1 MAFQQLKEYL
11 RLPSLLTVLAMDEEL
26 IVYLFV
32 SPITVSAMLIQEED
46 KIQKLLYYVS
56 KVLMGAETRYLKIEK
71 LVYALLIAV
80 RKLRH
85 YF

>member
-1 MAFQQLKEYL
+1 MAFQQLKDYL
-11 RLPSLLTVLAMDEEL
+11 GSFSLLIVPVTSEEL
-26 IVYLFV
+26 IIYLSI
-32 SPITVSAMLIQEED
+32 SPMAVSAVLIREED
-46 KIQKLLYYVS
+46 RIQKSVYYVS

-71 LVYALLIAV
+71 LAYALLIAS